1 MAINDSIFRGYDI
14 RGIYPDD
21 LNQNAVYY
29 TTKAFC
35 KIYPHMQKVV
45 LAYDPRPSS
54 PALAAAATKAMLEA
68 GMEVI
73 DLGIAPD
80 PLWYFCIFHY
90 GYDGGLMISGSHNP
104 SHHNGLTYHAR
115 AKAGVASEELM
126 GESLIHLRDV
136 AHELEARGATGMETG
151 KVTKADPSEEYIE
164 YVASKIKYPRKL
176 KIVLD
181 TGNGACGYLPER
193 LFKRLGCEAETMY
206 GEFDGSFPHHLPDPY
221 VAENRKDLEK
231 RVLEAGADMGFA
243 YDTDGDRVA
252 IIDNRGRAANGDDT
266 LLMLGRD
273 AVSRKAGPVVHCM
286 RVSKA
291 FIDEMRKMGATTY
304 FSISHHNAIRAKIK
318 EVGAVFGGEVTFH
331 YGFPLDYYLVDD
343 AVFASVELAKIAAG
357 KPDFAAYVDSLPRYF
372 ASPELFVDTP
382 DDIKFVIIGKLQ
394 DYLRERKYDFID
406 VDGARIN
413 FEHGW
418 ALARAANTTPIIK
431 CRFEGDTP
439 EALREIEEKAMA
451 IFKEVGIP
459 ITDKHYEILGL
470 KK

>member
-1 MAINDSIFRGYDI
+1 
-14 RGIYPDD
+14 
-21 LNQNAVYY
+21 
-29 TTKAFC
+29 
-35 KIYPHMQKVV
+35 
-45 LAYDPRPSS
+45 
-54 PALAAAATKAMLEA
+54 
-68 GMEVI
+68 
-73 DLGIAPD
+73 
-80 PLWYFCIFHY
+80 
-90 GYDGGLMISGSHNP
+90 
-104 SHHNGLTYHAR
+104 
-115 AKAGVASEELM
+115 
-126 GESLIHLRDV
+126 
-136 AHELEARGATGMETG
+136 
-151 KVTKADPSEEYIE
+151 
-164 YVASKIKYPRKL
+164 
-176 KIVLD
+176 
-181 TGNGACGYLPER
+181 
-193 LFKRLGCEAETMY
+193 
-206 GEFDGSFPHHLPDPY
+206 
-221 VAENRKDLEK
+221 
-231 RVLEAGADMGFA
+231 LEAGADMGFA